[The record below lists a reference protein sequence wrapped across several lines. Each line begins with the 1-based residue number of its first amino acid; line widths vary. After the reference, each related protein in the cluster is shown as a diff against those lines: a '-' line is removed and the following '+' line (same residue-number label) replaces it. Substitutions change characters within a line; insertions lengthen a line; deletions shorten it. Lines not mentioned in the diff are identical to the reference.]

1 LTPVVVGVVLVA
13 AVLHAGWNAMAKQVG
28 DRVALFG
35 QIGVLSVLLAFPPLL
50 WVAQP
55 ARASWFWL
63 AASVA
68 VHLLYNF
75 ALIAAYQVGE
85 FSQTYPIARG
95 VGPLTVAAVA
105 VLLLHE
111 PMSALTTTGVALIAG
126 AIALLGLVPW
136 HKVRANRTAVLAA
149 VLTGLAIASYTVI
162 DGIGVRRSD
171 SPVGYTL
178 WLVGLQG
185 AMLTVISV
193 AVNRRQAGRVGTGD
207 RPRASSWLPATAISV
222 MSALAY
228 GLVLWAQ
235 SRGTLAAVAAL
246 RESSVIVAAV
256 IGTVFFGESMG
267 RLRIIC
273 GVEVAAGVVLLS
285 LPSP

>member
-1 LTPVVVGVVLVA
+1 MTPIVVGAVLVA
-13 AVLHAGWNAMAKQVG
+13 AVLHAGWNAMAKQAS
-28 DRVALFG
+28 DRLALFG
-35 QIGVLSVLLAFPPLL
+35 QTGVLTVVLAFPPLL

-55 ARASWFWL
+55 AAASWFWL
-63 AASVA
+63 AASVV

-111 PMSALTTTGVALIAG
+111 PMSALTTAGVALIAG

-136 HKVRANRTAVLAA
+136 DKVRANRTALLTA

-185 AMLTVISV
+185 TLLTVISV
-193 AVNRRQAGRVGTGD
+193 AVNRRRAGTGD
-207 RPRASSWLPATAISV
+207 RPRASSWLPATAISI

-235 SRGTLAAVAAL
+235 SRGALAAVAAL
-246 RESSVIVAAV
+246 RESSVIVAAG

-273 GVEVAAGVVLLS
+273 GIGVAAGAVLLS